1 MRFWDVII
9 GAEKLSRRVLVLA
22 VALVVLIL
30 IASFAASEWL
40 NNGELPVDFFVGVE
54 FAYSGSLDD
63 LKDLVDKVRGYTNLF
78 VIGAIEITFNQT
90 ALNEAFDYI
99 VNAGLHVIVLFTDSR
114 KYSFSIFDW
123 MDDARERYTDMLS
136 IYRFDEPGGN
146 QLDFGDS
153 WIVKATEVADYSDAA
168 SLYVERWGAHIERYS
183 PHTSELLTADYGLY
197 WFDYKA
203 GYDTVLAE
211 FGWNHSRKLHVALCR
226 GAAKAQNRSWGAIV
240 TWTYNGTPYIE
251 PDSQLY
257 DDLTLAFNAGAK
269 YIVVFDYPKISPYG
283 ILTEAHFEALKNFWN
298 YAHSNPQNFGI
309 DQGEVAYVLPQ
320 SYGFGFRRSDDTIW
334 GLFPPDELS
343 GKIWHD
349 SNKLVNVHGS
359 RLDIVYDGAEFLN
372 AYRSCYEK
380 LIFWNETVE

>member
-1 MRFWDVII
+1 VIPE
-9 GAEKLSRRVLVLA
+9 AEKLSRRLLMLTVVLVA
-22 VALVVLIL
+22 VIL
-30 IASFAASEWL
+30 ISSFAVSEWL
-40 NNGELPVDFFVGVE
+40 NSRELPSGFLVGVE

-63 LKDLVDKVRGYTNLF
+63 LKDLVDKVRSYTNLF
-78 VIGAIEITFNQT
+78 VIGSIEITFNQT
-90 ALNEAFDYI
+90 ALNEACNYI

-114 KYSFSIFDW
+114 KYSYDIFNW
-123 MDDARERYTDMLS
+123 MDDAKERYVDMLS

-146 QLDFGDS
+146 QLDLGES
-153 WIVKATEVADYSDAA
+153 AIVNATEAVDYSDAA
-168 SLYVERWGAHIERYS
+168 TLYVERWGTHIQFYS

-211 FGWNHSRKLHVALCR
+211 FGWNHSRKLHIALCR
-226 GAAKAQNRSWGAIV
+226 GAAKTQNRRWGAIV

-251 PDSQLY
+251 SASQLY
-257 DDLTLAFNAGAK
+257 QDMTLAFDAGAK
-269 YIVVFDYPKISPYG
+269 YIVVFSYPKIGPYG

-309 DQGEVAYVLPQ
+309 NQAKVAYVLPQ
-320 SYGFGFRRSDDTIW
+320 DYGFGFRRPDDTIW
-334 GLFPPDELS
+334 GVFPPDELS
-343 GKIWHD
+343 EKIWLD
-349 SNKLVNVHGS
+349 SNNLVNVYGS
-359 RLDIVYDGAEFLN
+359 RLDIVYNEAEFLN